1 MSLLIK
7 NGYTILYSSITFLL
21 IATFSLEVNMSNIV
35 FNEEVPSLN
44 MLVKYL
50 IRLG

>member
-7 NGYTILYSSITFLL
+7 NGYIILYSSITFPL

-35 FNEEVPSLN
+35 FNEEVLSLN